1 VRFGYEKAQDE
12 GETKDRK
19 RRIRRRAILLLN
31 WRILLSFVR
40 SVKNRKPSKSP
51 SVHPAKPNTLA
62 PEMRVLCIV
71 EHGDAP
77 SIRLRLKD
85 CLPVYQRLGI
95 ETTILATQRSRMSAQ
110 IRILRAARQHDVVV
124 LFKTIGFS
132 SLELAILHRINP
144 RVIFDFDDAVMFRE
158 QKYEQPLTSRNFEK
172 FRRTMSVCAAAAAG
186 NSFLGSFAEACGVK
200 ATILPTSIDLAKYRV
215 KEQNATDGL
224 TIGWVGLSDG
234 LRYLRHIQ
242 PALRRL
248 SEKFPGARLK
258 VVSDKPLELDGV
270 RIQNESWRMDTEQE
284 QLRSFDVGIMPLWD
298 SVWTRGKCGYK
309 ILQYMAAGTAVV
321 ASDVGVNGE
330 IISSGQNGFL
340 ARTEDDWVSSIGTL
354 LENSTQRQAFGMR
367 GRELIEQKF
376 SLDRYAARY
385 AELFREV
392 AGSPGLTT

>member
-1 VRFGYEKAQDE
+1 
-12 GETKDRK
+12 
-19 RRIRRRAILLLN
+19 
-31 WRILLSFVR
+31 
-40 SVKNRKPSKSP
+40 
-51 SVHPAKPNTLA
+51 
-62 PEMRVLCIV
+62 MRVLCIV

-85 CLPVYQRLGI
+85 CLPTYQRLGI

-110 IRILRAARQHDVVV
+110 IKILRAARQHDVVV

-132 SLELAILHRINP
+132 PLELAILRRSNP

-158 QKYEQPLTSRNFEK
+158 QKYEKPLTGRNFEK
-172 FRRTMSVCAAAAAG
+172 FRRTMTVCSAAAAG
-186 NSFLGSFAEACGVK
+186 NSFLGSLAEACGVK
-200 ATILPTSIDLAKYRV
+200 ATILPTSIDLGKYRV
-215 KEQNATDGL
+215 KEEKATDGL

-248 SEKFPGARLK
+248 SEKFPGVRLK

-270 RIQNESWRMDTEQE
+270 RIQNELWRMETEQE
-284 QLRSFDVGIMPLWD
+284 HLRSFDVGIMPLWD

-309 ILQYMAAGTAVV
+309 ILQYMAVGTAVV

-340 ARTEDDWVSSIGTL
+340 ARTEDDWFSSIGTL
-354 LENSTQRQAFGMR
+354 LENSAQRYAFGMR

-392 AGSPGLTT
+392 ANSRSLTN

>member
-1 VRFGYEKAQDE
+1 
-12 GETKDRK
+12 
-19 RRIRRRAILLLN
+19 
-31 WRILLSFVR
+31 
-40 SVKNRKPSKSP
+40 
-51 SVHPAKPNTLA
+51 
-62 PEMRVLCIV
+62 MRVLCIV

-85 CLPVYQRLGI
+85 CLPAYQRLGI
-95 ETTILATQRSRMSAQ
+95 ETTLLTTQRSRMSAQ
-110 IRILRAARQHDVVV
+110 FRILRAARQHDVVV

-132 SLELAILHRINP
+132 SLELAMLRRFNP

-158 QKYEQPLTSRNFEK
+158 QKYEKPLTGRDFEK
-172 FRRTMSVCAAAAAG
+172 FRRTMNICSAAAAG

-200 ATILPTSIDLAKYRV
+200 ATILPTSIDLTRYHL
-215 KEQNATDGL
+215 KEPQGASNGL

-248 SEKFPGARLK
+248 SEKFPGLRLK

-270 RIQNESWRMDTEQE
+270 RIQNEPWRIETEQE
-284 QLRSFDVGIMPLWD
+284 QLKSFDVGIMPLWD

-309 ILQYMAAGTAVV
+309 ILQYMAVGTAVV

-340 ARTEDDWVSSIGTL
+340 ARTENDWVTSIGAL
-354 LENSTQRQAFGMR
+354 LEDSERRRAFGMR
-367 GRELIEQKF
+367 GRELIEQQF

-392 AGSPGLTT
+392 ANSHSLTN

>member
-1 VRFGYEKAQDE
+1 
-12 GETKDRK
+12 
-19 RRIRRRAILLLN
+19 
-31 WRILLSFVR
+31 
-40 SVKNRKPSKSP
+40 
-51 SVHPAKPNTLA
+51 
-62 PEMRVLCIV
+62 MRVLCIV

-85 CLPVYQRLGI
+85 CLPAYERLGI
-95 ETTILATQRSRMSAQ
+95 ETTILATQRSKMSAQ
-110 IRILRAARQHDVVV
+110 IRILRAARRHDVVV

-132 SLELAILHRINP
+132 SLELAILRRINP

-158 QKYEQPLTSRNFEK
+158 QKYEKPLTGRNFEK
-172 FRRTMSVCAAAAAG
+172 FRRTMAMCSTAVAG
-186 NSFLGSFAEACGVK
+186 NSFLSSFAEACGVK
-200 ATILPTSIDLAKYRV
+200 TTILPTSIDLTRYRV
-215 KEQNATDGL
+215 KEQEATDGL

-242 PALRRL
+242 PVFRRL
-248 SEKFPGARLK
+248 SEKFPGLRLK
-258 VVSDKPLELDGV
+258 VISDKPLELDGV
-270 RIQNESWRMDTEQE
+270 RIQNETWRMETEQE
-284 QLRSFDVGIMPLWD
+284 HLRSFDIGIMPLWD

-309 ILQYMAAGTAVV
+309 ILQYMAVGTAVV

-354 LENSTQRQAFGMR
+354 LENSAQRRAFGMR

-392 AGSPGLTT
+392 ANSRSLTI

>member
-1 VRFGYEKAQDE
+1 
-12 GETKDRK
+12 
-19 RRIRRRAILLLN
+19 
-31 WRILLSFVR
+31 
-40 SVKNRKPSKSP
+40 
-51 SVHPAKPNTLA
+51 
-62 PEMRVLCIV
+62 MRVLCIV

-85 CLPVYQRLGI
+85 CLPAYQRLGI
-95 ETTILATQRSRMSAQ
+95 ETTILATQRSKISAQ
-110 IRILRAARQHDVVV
+110 IHILRAARNHDVVV

-132 SLELAILHRINP
+132 SLELAILRKFNP

-158 QKYEQPLTSRNFEK
+158 QKYEQPFTGRNFEK
-172 FRRTMSVCAAAAAG
+172 FRRTMNICSAAAAG
-186 NSFLGSFAEACGVK
+186 NTFLGSFAEGCGVK
-200 ATILPTSIDLAKYRV
+200 ATILPTSIDLEKYGAK
-215 KEQNATDGL
+215 EPDTTDGL
-224 TIGWVGLSDG
+224 TLGWVGLSDG

-248 SEKFPGARLK
+248 SEKFPGLRLK
-258 VVSDKPLELDGV
+258 IVSDKPLQLDEI
-270 RIQNESWRMDTEQE
+270 RIQNEPWRMETEQE
-284 QLRSFDVGIMPLWD
+284 HLRSFDVGIMPLWD

-309 ILQYMAAGTAVV
+309 ILQYMAVGTAVV

-354 LENSTQRQAFGMR
+354 LENREQRRVFGMR
-367 GRELIEQKF
+367 GRELVEQKF

-392 AGSPGLTT
+392 SKSLSLTT

>member
-1 VRFGYEKAQDE
+1 
-12 GETKDRK
+12 
-19 RRIRRRAILLLN
+19 
-31 WRILLSFVR
+31 
-40 SVKNRKPSKSP
+40 
-51 SVHPAKPNTLA
+51 
-62 PEMRVLCIV
+62 MRVLCIV

-85 CLPVYQRLGI
+85 CLPAYQRLGI
-95 ETTILATQRSRMSAQ
+95 ETTILTTQRSRISAQ
-110 IRILRAARQHDVVV
+110 IRILRAARNHDVVV

-132 SLELAILHRINP
+132 SLELAILRKFNP

-158 QKYEQPLTSRNFEK
+158 QKYEQPFTGRNFEK
-172 FRRTMSVCAAAAAG
+172 FRRTMSICSAAAAG
-186 NSFLGSFAEACGVK
+186 NTFLGSFAEGCGLK
-200 ATILPTSIDLAKYRV
+200 ATILPTSIDLEKYRV
-215 KEQNATDGL
+215 KKQGTTDGL

-248 SEKFPGARLK
+248 SEKFPGLRLK
-258 VVSDKPLELDGV
+258 IVSDKPLELDGV
-270 RIQNESWRMDTEQE
+270 RIQNETWRLETEQE
-284 QLRSFDVGIMPLWD
+284 HLRSFDVGIMPLWD

-309 ILQYMAAGTAVV
+309 ILQYMAVGTAVV

-340 ARTEDDWVSSIGTL
+340 VRTENDWVTSIGNL
-354 LENSTQRQAFGMR
+354 LENSEQRRAFGLR

-376 SLDRYAARY
+376 SLDRYVTRY

-392 AGSPGLTT
+392 TNSPSVTT

>member
-1 VRFGYEKAQDE
+1 
-12 GETKDRK
+12 
-19 RRIRRRAILLLN
+19 
-31 WRILLSFVR
+31 
-40 SVKNRKPSKSP
+40 
-51 SVHPAKPNTLA
+51 
-62 PEMRVLCIV
+62 MRVLCIV

-85 CLPVYQRLGI
+85 CLPAYQRLGI
-95 ETTILATQRSRMSAQ
+95 ETTILTTQRSRISAQ
-110 IRILRAARQHDVVV
+110 IQILRAARNHDVVV

-132 SLELAILHRINP
+132 SLELAILRRFNP

-158 QKYEQPLTSRNFEK
+158 QKYEQPFTGRNFEK
-172 FRRTMSVCAAAAAG
+172 FRRTMRICSAAAAG
-186 NSFLGSFAEACGVK
+186 NTFLGSFAEGCGVK
-200 ATILPTSIDLAKYRV
+200 ATILPTSIDLEKYSV
-215 KEQNATDGL
+215 KKQDSSDGL

-242 PALRRL
+242 PALKRL
-248 SEKFPGARLK
+248 SEKFPGLRLK

-270 RIQNESWRMDTEQE
+270 RIQNEPWQMETEQE
-284 QLRSFDVGIMPLWD
+284 HLRSFDVGIMPLWD

-309 ILQYMAAGTAVV
+309 ILQYMAIGTAVV

-340 ARTEDDWVSSIGTL
+340 ARTENDWVTSIGNL
-354 LENSTQRQAFGMR
+354 FENSEQRRTFGMR

-376 SLDRYAARY
+376 SLERYATRY

-392 AGSPGLTT
+392 ANSPGLTT